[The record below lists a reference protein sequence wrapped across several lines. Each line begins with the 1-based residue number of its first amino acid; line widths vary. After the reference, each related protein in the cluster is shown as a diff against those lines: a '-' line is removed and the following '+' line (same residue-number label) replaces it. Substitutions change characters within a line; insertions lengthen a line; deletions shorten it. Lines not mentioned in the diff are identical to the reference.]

1 MSELRHIDSL
11 IPYARN
17 SKKHPPQQVAQLAAS
32 ISEWG
37 MAGVIVVRNG
47 VIAKGHGTLAAIRQL
62 WDAGHVVTLPP
73 DSEGHREPLPDRT
86 APVIDASGWSEAQ
99 FKAFVIADNRLGESE
114 WDMDILKIELEDLD
128 GLGFDLDLTGFDL
141 GELEGLM
148 VGEAEGGD
156 GEQKEET
163 GIDYKEKFSVLI
175 ECADEPEQQQIYEK
189 LSGMGYSCKVLVN

>member
-1 MSELRHIDSL
+1 
-11 IPYARN
+11 
-17 SKKHPPQQVAQLAAS
+17 
-32 ISEWG
+32 

-73 DSEGHREPLPDRT
+73 DSTGHREPLPDRT

-114 WDMDILKIELEDLD
+114 WDMDILKIEFEELD

-148 VGEAEGGD
+148 VPEMVDDGIEGEDDVGEEESDDLSDTMFSFGQYRFSCDRNKYLQWQEELRQSVGFDNKSAENEIKRRIG
-156 GEQKEET
+156 
-163 GIDYKEKFSVLI
+163 L
-175 ECADEPEQQQIYEK
+175 
-189 LSGMGYSCKVLVN
+189 